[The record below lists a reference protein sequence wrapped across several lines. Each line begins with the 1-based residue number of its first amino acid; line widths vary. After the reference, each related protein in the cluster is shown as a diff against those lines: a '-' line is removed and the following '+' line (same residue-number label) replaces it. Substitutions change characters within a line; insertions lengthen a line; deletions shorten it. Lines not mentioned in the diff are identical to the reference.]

1 MKNALLLSKGKMD
14 KIMNKLKITAL
25 LLVLGA
31 SLALAQH
38 RGHHRGGMMKH
49 KMAQLDSVVSLTDA
63 QKQEITE
70 INQAFKTKM
79 KEQRESGQRDHEAMK
94 AMRKEHRQQIEA
106 VLTPDQLTKL
116 EAFKAERKESRKA
129 MHSEIKEYRK
139 TNMKPALQQKR
150 AEFDNVL
157 TEEEKATI
165 EALRAELK
173 GMKGNKGEGKRKM
186 DPEKRKALKEKMDV
200 ALRPIIE
207 AHKAELEQVHT
218 DLKPL
223 RETWKADIKAI
234 KAKYDMDHK
243 QQKGKKM
250 GKKGQGDRRQEMM
263 AYRFLLMKMSA

>member
-1 MKNALLLSKGKMD
+1 
-14 KIMNKLKITAL
+14 MNRLKITAL

-38 RGHHRGGMMKH
+38 RDHHRGGMMKE
-49 KMAQLDSVVSLTDA
+49 KMARLDSVVTLTDA

-70 INQAFKTKM
+70 LNKAFKAKM
-79 KEQRESGQRDHEAMK
+79 KEQRSSGERDHEAMK

-106 VLTPDQLTKL
+106 VLTPDQLAKL

-129 MHSEIKEYRK
+129 MHAEIKEYRK

-157 TEEEKATI
+157 TADEKATI
-165 EALRAELK
+165 DALRAELK
-173 GMKGNKGEGKRKM
+173 GMKGEKGEGKRHM
-186 DPEKRKALKEKMDV
+186 DSEKRKALKARMDA
-200 ALRPIIE
+200 ALKPIVE

-223 RETWKADIKAI
+223 RETWKADLQAI

-243 QQKGKKM
+243 QSKGKKM
-250 GKKGQGDRRQEMM
+250 GKKGKGQGDRHQQMM
-263 AYRFLLMKMSA
+263 AYRFLLMKTSA